1 MVDGTTLL
9 KSLDKTGAPEHILVA
24 VSGSPSSNGLV
35 LTAARLAS
43 HLSASWEVIYIE
55 TPETSHDIEDFAIAE
70 TLSLASSLGATIA
83 KIPAATVLDGITSH
97 LDQTPAEHLVLGT
110 GKERAWCA
118 RYKRTLL
125 DALTA
130 RQTGLILHL
139 IPCQLDPRADHGKVS
154 GPPTALFRDFAF
166 SALSV
171 AVTLFTA
178 ELLHL
183 IISARSLD
191 LLFLCPVIVT
201 SARAGLRPAFLAV
214 ALSVVCYNYFLLS
227 PALSFDATAPQ
238 NLVMTGVLVSVAVYI
253 SSVTTEMRGRLVL
266 SDRSARENASLATL
280 AQKLTRD
287 ADWETTAHTICEHV
301 NALLKVRAAVYREVD
316 GKLVL
321 TGAVPSDVQLGPVD
335 QAALESAWSN
345 GGQAGAGTITIA
357 ASNWQFQPLAT
368 SLGIL
373 AVLAIAR
380 DDGRDPVRA
389 DQRILLQTLVAQAAL
404 AHERLRLESHNL
416 I

>member
-1 MVDGTTLL
+1 MADGITSL
-9 KSLDKTGAPEHILVA
+9 KIADNSGTPEHILVA
-24 VSGSPSSNGLV
+24 VSGSLGSNDLV
-35 LTAARLAS
+35 LSAARLAS
-43 HLSASWEVIYIE
+43 NLSASWEVVYIE
-55 TPETSHDIEDFAIAE
+55 TPETMHNLEDFAVAE
-70 TLSLASSLGATIA
+70 TLSLATSLGATIA

-97 LDQTPAEHLVLGT
+97 LDQTLAEHLVIGASE
-110 GKERAWCA
+110 ERAWYA

-130 RQTGLILHL
+130 RTTGLILHV
-139 IPCQLDPRADHGKVS
+139 IPRQAGTRADHVKHS
-154 GPPTALFRDFAF
+154 APPSAHFRHFAF

-171 AVTLFTA
+171 AVTLFAA

-183 IISARSLD
+183 IINARSLD
-191 LLFLCPVIVT
+191 LLFLCPVIVV
-201 SARAGLRPAFLAV
+201 SARVGLRPALLAV
-214 ALSVVCYNYFLLS
+214 ALSVVGYNYFLLS
-227 PALSFDATAPQ
+227 PALSFDAAAPQ

-253 SSVTTEMRGRLVL
+253 SSVTTRMRGRLVL

-287 ADWETTAHTICEHV
+287 ADWQTTAHTICEHV
-301 NALLKVRAAVYREVD
+301 HALLNVRAAVFREVD

-321 TGAVPSDVQLGPVD
+321 AGAVPPDVQFGPVD
-335 QAALESAWSN
+335 QAGLESAWSN
-345 GGQAGAGTITIA
+345 GGEAGAGTVTIA
-357 ASNWQFQPLAT
+357 ACNWQFQPLAT
-368 SLGIL
+368 SLGML

-404 AHERLRLESHNL
+404 AHERLRLESL
-416 I
+416 